1 MKDPVKKAEEQERDR
16 IRKKNNKVQKQID
29 SIFKLNE
36 SDKLFN
42 RNYLESDRL
51 CDFNKI
57 YEWMNT
63 TNNEVKNVNGHNF
76 RKLIDTYQNKIQK
89 LIDNSKHP
97 CERCD
102 VQFID
107 TNMTY
112 KPISKTW
119 ICGRCADNRIK
130 NKMDD

>member
-16 IRKKNNKVQKQID
+16 IRKKNIKVQKQID

-63 TNNEVKNVNGHNF
+63 TNNEVKNVNDKYNF
-76 RKLIDTYQNKIQK
+76 RKLIDT
-89 LIDNSKHP
+89 
-97 CERCD
+97 
-102 VQFID
+102 
-107 TNMTY
+107 
-112 KPISKTW
+112 
-119 ICGRCADNRIK
+119 
-130 NKMDD
+130 